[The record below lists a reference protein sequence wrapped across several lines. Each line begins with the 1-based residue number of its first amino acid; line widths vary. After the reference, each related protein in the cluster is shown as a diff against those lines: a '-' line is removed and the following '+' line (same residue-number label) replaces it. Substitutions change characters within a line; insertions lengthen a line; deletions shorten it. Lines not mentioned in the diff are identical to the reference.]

1 MATLIQEAA
10 EARAQSRLLRSEMF
24 ELKLALRESAGHS
37 LEQRRT
43 ALAELDRVRDRLD
56 TPLPSPWSTLYWS
69 YNYRPL
75 ADVLVPVP

>member
-10 EARAQSRLLRSEMF
+10 EVRAESRRLRSEMF

-43 ALAELDRVRDRLD
+43 ALEAFDRVRDRLD

-69 YNYRPL
+69 HNYRPL